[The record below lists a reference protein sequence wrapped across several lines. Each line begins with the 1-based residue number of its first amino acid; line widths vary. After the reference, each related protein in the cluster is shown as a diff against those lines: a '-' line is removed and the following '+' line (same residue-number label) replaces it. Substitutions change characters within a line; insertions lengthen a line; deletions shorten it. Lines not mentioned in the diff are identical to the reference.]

1 MWMCLPAE
9 PAWLA
14 PTYQWV
20 LVLEALTS
28 SDPAQDGRGPDARTG
43 DWEDGYGR
51 AIPGETRALQAA
63 TVQRW
68 HDGGLRDADR
78 VRGVAFGLITP
89 SAVERTIGAR
99 ATDDDFGPRLE
110 DHLGQF
116 ADCGWPH
123 QYLKRQTKPAPAT

>member
-1 MWMCLPAE
+1 
-9 PAWLA
+9 
-14 PTYQWV
+14 
-20 LVLEALTS
+20 
-28 SDPAQDGRGPDARTG
+28 
-43 DWEDGYGR
+43 
-51 AIPGETRALQAA
+51 
-63 TVQRW
+63 
-68 HDGGLRDADR
+68 